1 MARPYAILLDCC
13 PLCSDLKNADVCLT
27 LAIWYAGSPHALWFP
42 CGLLIVKSDGGK
54 LRPGA
59 RGGEV
64 CGVRLRPGLGVGKCV
79 VSD

>member
-1 MARPYAILLDCC
+1 MWCQIKAR
-13 PLCSDLKNADVCLT
+13 T
-27 LAIWYAGSPHALWFP
+27 
-42 CGLLIVKSDGGK
+42 
-54 LRPGA
+54 